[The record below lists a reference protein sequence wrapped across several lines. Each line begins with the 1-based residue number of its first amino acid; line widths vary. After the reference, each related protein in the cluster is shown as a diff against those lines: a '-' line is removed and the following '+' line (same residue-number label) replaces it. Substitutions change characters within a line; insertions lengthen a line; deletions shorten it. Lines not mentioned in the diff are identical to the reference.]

1 MTNLDSERP
10 DSCVRKFG
18 FISEDSHDLE
28 SITYLRRDR
37 EEEMMM
43 KLLVVMLIF
52 ICFGFFSLAERER
65 GNGNGNSLERSEGGR
80 EREQY
85 I

>member
-18 FISEDSHDLE
+18 FMSEDSHDLE

-43 KLLVVMLIF
+43 KLLVVVLIF

-65 GNGNGNSLERSEGGR
+65 KWKWKFVR
-80 EREQY
+80 EE
-85 I
+85 